1 MSRLPLISPLERALF
16 LKAFPYF
23 EELPPASIASLA
35 SHTEERS
42 YAPGE
47 TVHEAGVRPREIVF
61 LAEGAASLEYR
72 DSAPVEIEA
81 PGGLGLIAYF
91 ANTEPAPSTR
101 ALEPTLALVIPVQNF
116 LQILEDDFVL
126 FSTLARN
133 GGRLVLDH
141 SGPRVAEPG
150 FPGPAMRETYAV
162 LDLVQRLVMAR
173 QAPLFEGSNLTVVT
187 ELLRYQEPRVVEA
200 GETLWREG
208 DSVDSMA
215 LVLDGSFVSKGADG
229 ETVHP
234 AGSMLGG
241 WEIFSFDPRR
251 ETAEAAVASRIIEI
265 DRALFSD
272 VLEDHFDF
280 AVDYLG
286 KLCRRVVA
294 LRTPAAVPAETA
306 GTPGW

>member
-23 EELPPASIASLA
+23 EELPPATIASLA

-42 YAPGE
+42 FAAGE
-47 TVHEAGVRPREIVF
+47 TVHEPGARPRQIVF
-61 LAEGAASLEYR
+61 LAEGSATLEYPGCEPNVI
-72 DSAPVEIEA
+72 DA

-91 ANTEPAPSTR
+91 AGRDPFPTTR
-101 ALEPTLALVIPVQNF
+101 AIGPTLALVIPVHSF

-126 FSTLARN
+126 FTTLARN
-133 GGRLVLDH
+133 GGRLVRDH
-141 SGPRVAEPG
+141 AGRRLPEPG

-162 LDLVQRLVMAR
+162 LDLVQRLVTAR
-173 QAPLFEGSNLTVVT
+173 KAPFFEGSNLTVVT

-200 GETLWREG
+200 GESLWLEG
-208 DSVDSMA
+208 ASVDSMA
-215 LVLDGSFVSKGADG
+215 LVLDGAFVSKGATG

-234 AGSMLGG
+234 AGAMLGG

-251 ETAEAAVASRIIEI
+251 ETATATVSSRIIEI
-265 DRALFSD
+265 DRTLFAD

-280 AVDYLG
+280 ALDYLG

-294 LRTPAAVPAETA
+294 LRTVAAVLE
-306 GTPGW
+306 